1 MNIVFSYILDTTNVA
16 TRRTAVTR
24 PRVATLPSQ
33 CATRLARG
41 ARPARRVRLVR
52 LVHHVRLAR
61 LAHPA
66 HLGHLAHPTP
76 HVSEDALLIGMYI
89 FCILFISSFN
99 YKNNI

>member
-1 MNIVFSYILDTTNVA
+1 MNVV
-16 TRRTAVTR
+16 TRRTAVIR

-33 CATRLARG
+33 CAIRLARA
-41 ARPARRVRLVR
+41 ARPARHVRLVR
-52 LVHHVRLAR
+52 RVRLARHAR

-66 HLGHLAHPTP
+66 HLGHLAHLAHPTP